1 MKGQIVSLPRAG
13 DGKVRGDHDHDH
25 EPELDQEGLDAD
37 ESRPMGALLIDSG
50 RLSPD
55 DAQRI
60 LEHQKKT
67 GLAYGQAGT
76 AIGVLNEEDV
86 LYALSMQ
93 FGQAWKPTEEAARE
107 LVSVSQ
113 PDSDVVE
120 NLRGLRSQLMLRW
133 LENDHAHGAL
143 AVVSPGAGEGRTFI
157 AANLAVLFSQLGKR
171 TLLVDA
177 DLRQPRLHQIF
188 GLNGRTG
195 LSNMLAGRAGSDAIT
210 AIRAIPGLSVLPAG
224 ALPPNPQELLA
235 RAGFAKLL
243 VSLREK
249 YDVVLIDTPAA
260 GGSADAGNIAARAG
274 AALVVACR
282 DRSSLPQIS
291 RLAEDLRQFGVT
303 VVGSVLTGARSA

>member
-1 MKGQIVSLPRAG
+1 MNGQILSLPRAG
-13 DGKVRGDHDHDH
+13 VEAKDSVDHGQDGAMDG
-25 EPELDQEGLDAD
+25 D

-60 LEHQKKT
+60 LEHQKKS

-76 AIGVLNEEDV
+76 ALGLLDEEDV

-93 FGQAWKPTEEAARE
+93 FGQAWKPSREAAAE
-107 LVSVSQ
+107 LLAISQ
-113 PDSDVVE
+113 PDSAVVE
-120 NLRGLRSQLMLRW
+120 HLRGLRSQLMLRW
-133 LENDHAHGAL
+133 LENDLAPGAL
-143 AVVSPGAGEGRTFI
+143 AVVSPGSGEGRTFI

-171 TLLVDA
+171 TLLIDA
-177 DLRQPRLHQIF
+177 DLRQPRVHQIF
-188 GLNGRTG
+188 GLDTRTG
-195 LSNMLAGRAGSDAIT
+195 LSNMLAGRAGSEAIT

-243 VSLREK
+243 QAMRAK
-249 YDVVLIDTPAA
+249 YDVVLVDTPAA
-260 GGSADAGNIAARAG
+260 GAGADAGNIAARAG

-303 VVGSVLTGARSA
+303 VVGSVLTGARNA